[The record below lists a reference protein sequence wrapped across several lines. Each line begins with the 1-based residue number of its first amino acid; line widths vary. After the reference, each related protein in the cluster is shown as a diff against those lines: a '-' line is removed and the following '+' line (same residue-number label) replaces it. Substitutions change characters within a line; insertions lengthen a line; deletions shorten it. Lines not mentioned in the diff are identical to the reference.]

1 MKTLELS
8 LKKPKNGA
16 VTHKENRKPY
26 TVLAKK

>member
-16 VTHKENRKPY
+16 VTHKENRKQLFGG
-26 TVLAKK
+26 V